1 MCKAFSCVVTIGN
14 KVYWK
19 AGIDSHDEIINE
31 FKADDK
37 DLADDKPAPYNTFAR
52 VEITPKNGN
61 YLDLEQNWIYRIDEQ
76 AKPNFLD
83 TSHEFMCKEAFDK
96 WIKKVY
102 TFNLKEAKNPINP
115 LIINPPKK
123 ITRSHLLLL
132 KTWSMVRGSVGDSVW
147 NSVGNSVGNSV
158 WDSVGD
164 SVWDSVG
171 NSVGNSVRNSV
182 GDSVWDA
189 VSDSVSDSVRDAV
202 RDSVWGS
209 VGSAVWGFSREY
221 SRGSVGSAVWYSV
234 GDSVWGAVG
243 AYIGSLFVAVQE
255 WKYIDYSNPIYQRG
269 IYPFQACVDLWKMG
283 LVASYDGKKWRLHG
297 GKDARILWE
306 GTKEDLDKIK

>member
-76 AKPNFLD
+76 VKPNFLD
-83 TSHEFMCKEAFDK
+83 KSHEFMCNEAFDK
-96 WIKKVY
+96 WKKKVY
-102 TFNLKEAKNPINP
+102 TFNIKESKNPINP

-123 ITRSHLLLL
+123 ITRRHLLLL
-132 KTWSMVRGSVGDSVW
+132 KTWSMVGDSVRYSVRDSVRSSVRGSVGDSVGDSVWYSVRYSVW
-147 NSVGNSVGNSV
+147 NSVGNSVGY
-158 WDSVGD
+158 
-164 SVWDSVG
+164 SVG
-171 NSVGNSVRNSV
+171 NSVWGSVWSSV
-182 GDSVWDA
+182 GN
-189 VSDSVSDSVRDAV
+189 
-202 RDSVWGS
+202 SVWGS
-209 VGSAVWGFSREY
+209 VWSSLW
-221 SRGSVGSAVWYSV
+221 
-234 GDSVWGAVG
+234 
-243 AYIGSLFVAVQE
+243 AYIGSLFAVQE
-255 WKYIDYSNPIYQRG
+255 WKYIDYSNHIYQRG

-297 GKDARILWE
+297 GKDAKILWE
-306 GTKEDLDKIK
+306 GTINDLEKIKEVEK

>member
-76 AKPNFLD
+76 VKPNFLD
-83 TSHEFMCKEAFDK
+83 KSHEFMCNEAFDK
-96 WIKKVY
+96 WKKKVY
-102 TFNLKEAKNPINP
+102 TFNIKESKNPINP

-123 ITRSHLLLL
+123 ITRRHLLLL
-132 KTWSMVRGSVGDSVW
+132 KTWSMVWYSVRYSVRDSVRSSVRGSVGDSVGDSVW
-147 NSVGNSVGNSV
+147 YSVRYSVGNSVG
-158 WDSVGD
+158 G
-164 SVWDSVG
+164 SVG
-171 NSVGNSVRNSV
+171 NSVGDSV
-182 GDSVWDA
+182 GG
-189 VSDSVSDSVRDAV
+189 
-202 RDSVWGS
+202 SVWGS
-209 VGSAVWGFSREY
+209 VWSSLW
-221 SRGSVGSAVWYSV
+221 
-234 GDSVWGAVG
+234 
-243 AYIGSLFVAVQE
+243 AYIGSLFAVQE
-255 WKYIDYSNPIYQRG
+255 WKYIDYSNHIYQRG

-297 GKDARILWE
+297 GKDAKILWE
-306 GTKEDLDKIK
+306 GTINDLEKIKEVEK

>member
-76 AKPNFLD
+76 VKPNFLD
-83 TSHEFMCKEAFDK
+83 KSHEFMCNEAFDK
-96 WIKKVY
+96 WKKKVY
-102 TFNLKEAKNPINP
+102 TFNIKESKNPINP

-123 ITRSHLLLL
+123 ITRRHLLLL
-132 KTWSMVRGSVGDSVW
+132 KTWSMVGDSVRYSVRDSVRSSVRGSVGDSVGDSVRYSVRDSVRYSVRDSVRSSVRG
-147 NSVGNSVGNSV
+147 SVG
-158 WDSVGD
+158 DSVGD
-164 SVWDSVG
+164 SVWS
-171 NSVGNSVRNSV
+171 SL
-182 GDSVWDA
+182 W
-189 VSDSVSDSVRDAV
+189 
-202 RDSVWGS
+202 
-209 VGSAVWGFSREY
+209 
-221 SRGSVGSAVWYSV
+221 
-234 GDSVWGAVG
+234 
-243 AYIGSLFVAVQE
+243 AYIGSLFAVQE
-255 WKYIDYSNPIYQRG
+255 WKYIDYSNHIYQRG

-297 GKDARILWE
+297 GKDAKILWE
-306 GTKEDLDKIK
+306 GTINDLEKIKEVEK